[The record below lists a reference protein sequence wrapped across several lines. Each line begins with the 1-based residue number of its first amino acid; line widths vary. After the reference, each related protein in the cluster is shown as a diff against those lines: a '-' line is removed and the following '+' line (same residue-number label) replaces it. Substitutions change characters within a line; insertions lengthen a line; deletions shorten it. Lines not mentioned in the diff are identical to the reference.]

1 MEQAC
6 GADGIVV
13 GNTCTTTSATNAA
26 SPVRGYLPT
35 DKTTNNNLYLLVQF
49 SSTDFDAT
57 TAESIVAKIIDKLM
71 VIEAEQNGEY
81 PSEYE
86 DGGSHVE
93 PTPEP
98 EPIDYNAIITK
109 IKNNLCVIKA
119 EYNGQYPESLSGEKK
134 VEVKESNLSKA
145 LRIKINTPTSDVA
158 DIRSRSAGNQVTL
171 NLVDGEGNVIGTG
184 TVFSVG
190 SGGSSGEV
198 TATQLNVIE
207 SITYK
212 LNASPITDA
221 NVVLGTGWSGD
232 IANGFTHVS
241 GNTAALEIDVS
252 SYFANNAK
260 ILITFNASGISGE
273 TTDVLVSSGDGVGI
287 KSYNGG
293 TKFEAGVIY
302 DGGAIKF
309 TPMSPY
315 AGTITNLKIRAI
327 DAEGNETYTRKVD
340 NVYNTEKS
348 LVFGFWNVFIGGTR
362 TASALQDG
370 TRNIALGMDALNA
383 MTVGNRNV
391 AVGTFAMSFL
401 TEGENNVAIGS
412 DTLYPVKKAT
422 STVAIGKATISGD
435 TVTDCIAVGE
445 GAMGTWNNTWVRTR
459 CTVVGVKAAGSI
471 RTNGTFFGYRAGANV
486 SGTNNTAIGYN
497 SMCVGSRT
505 TVDITGTELTCV
517 GYNCEV
523 DNTATAKAAT
533 NSTAIG
539 ANTKIT
545 KSNQVVIGNSAVEEV
560 VIGGK
565 KIIFNQDGTVTWEN
579 A

>member
-1 MEQAC
+1 MANEIQLKDAQ
-6 GADGIVV
+6 
-13 GNTCTTTSATNAA
+13 GN
-26 SPVRGYLPT
+26 
-35 DKTTNNNLYLLVQF
+35 
-49 SSTDFDAT
+49 
-57 TAESIVAKIIDKLM
+57 
-71 VIEAEQNGEY
+71 
-81 PSEYE
+81 
-86 DGGSHVE
+86 
-93 PTPEP
+93 
-98 EPIDYNAIITK
+98 PINPK
-109 IKNNLCVIKA
+109 GV
-119 EYNGQYPESLSGEKK
+119 
-134 VEVKESNLSKA
+134 SN
-145 LRIKINTPTSDVA
+145 VA
-158 DIRSRSAGNQVTL
+158 DVRSRSAGNQVTL
-171 NLVDGEGNVIGTG
+171 NLVDDEGNVIGTG
-184 TVFSVG
+184 TVFTVG
-190 SGGSSGEV
+190 SGGGSGEV

-212 LNASPITDA
+212 LDASPISDSD
-221 NVVLGTGWSGD
+221 VVLGTGWSGN
-232 IANGFTHVS
+232 IANGFTHAS
-241 GNTAALEIDVS
+241 GNTTALEIGVS

-260 ILITFNASGISGE
+260 ILITFDASGISGE

-302 DGGAIKF
+302 DGGTIKF
-309 TPMSPY
+309 TPMSSY

-327 DAEGNETYTRKVD
+327 DADGSETYTRKVD

-362 TASALQDG
+362 TASAMQDG

-401 TEGENNVAIGS
+401 TEGENNVSIGS

-422 STVAIGKATISGD
+422 STVAIGKATMSGD
-435 TVTDCIAVGE
+435 TVTDCVAIGE
-445 GAMGTWNNTWVRTR
+445 GAMGSWNSAWTRTR
-459 CTVVGVKAAGSI
+459 CVAIGVKAAGSVL
-471 RTNGTFFGYRAGANV
+471 TNGTFVGYRSGANV
-486 SGTNNTAIGYN
+486 NGQNNTAIGYN
-497 SMCVGSRT
+497 AMCVGSRT
-505 TVDITGTELTCV
+505 TVDITGSELTCV

-523 DNTATAKAAT
+523 DNTTTAKAAT

-565 KIIFNQDGTVTWEN
+565 KIIFHQDGTVTWEN
-579 A
+579 V